1 MIWHVT
7 LHFSEAGM
15 ENQGFRGLSLLPPDE
30 APLPLARKRKRPLA
44 MPAAGSVDA
53 ERRPQARASGSA
65 GILRPERRVL
75 REQGSGPR
83 PEHRVLREQKDRL
96 GMVWP
101 GSRFV
106 CPASARLG
114 HVRPGPVGLDA
125 VRLGSARFGSARLRS
140 VPFGSSSIRPGSA
153 WLHSVRPG
161 LVRFPSVRLIPAW
174 FHSVCLGVLGWSAV
188 CGHFRSIGCRSA
200 GVGQGSKKGELI
212 STFTWPA
219 RCQRHPTTYL
229 IRNV

>member
-7 LHFSEAGM
+7 LHFSKAGM

-83 PEHRVLREQKDRL
+83 PEHRVLREEKDRL
-96 GMVWP
+96 G
-101 GSRFV
+101 
-106 CPASARLG
+106 RLG

-125 VRLGSARFGSARLRS
+125 VRLGSLGSARLGSFRFRS
-140 VPFGSSSIRPGSA
+140 VRVRSGPARLGSIRFGQAWFGSLRFGSFRPGST
-153 WLHSVRPG
+153 
-161 LVRFPSVRLIPAW
+161 RFV
-174 FHSVCLGVLGWSAV
+174 SVCWVGARFVAIFGRSDVGRQGW
-188 CGHFRSIGCRSA
+188 GKGR
-200 GVGQGSKKGELI
+200 KKV
-212 STFTWPA
+212 
-219 RCQRHPTTYL
+219 
-229 IRNV
+229 N

>member
-7 LHFSEAGM
+7 LHFSKAGM

-83 PEHRVLREQKDRL
+83 PEHRVLREEKDRL
-96 GMVWP
+96 AMVWP

-125 VRLGSARFGSARLRS
+125 VRLGSLGSPRLGSVRFRSVRVRSGPARLGSIRFGQAWFGSLRFGS
-140 VPFGSSSIRPGSA
+140 FRPGST
-153 WLHSVRPG
+153 
-161 LVRFPSVRLIPAW
+161 RFV
-174 FHSVCLGVLGWSAV
+174 SVCWVGARFVAI
-188 CGHFRSIGCRSA
+188 FCRSD
-200 GVGQGSKKGELI
+200 VGRQGWGKGRKKV
-212 STFTWPA
+212 
-219 RCQRHPTTYL
+219 
-229 IRNV
+229 N